1 MPADESRITALESEL
16 ATIKLRNQQVEIDKS
31 WETSL
36 LRRTLVAL
44 ITYFAAGI
52 LLALIGNQNYIRNAL
67 VPVLGYLL
75 STWSIPS
82 AKKIW
87 KQKRGV

>member
-1 MPADESRITALESEL
+1 MPSDESRIAALESEL

-36 LRRTLVAL
+36 LRRALVAL

-52 LLALIGNQNYIRNAL
+52 LLALIENQNYIRNAL